1 MDRSRRGAIAGP
13 RVSAP

>member
-13 RVSAP
+13 RVSA